1 MAITVMNSAQELHI
15 LEKKFELVQANG
27 KYYIELEDFEGS
39 DSIVQLS
46 ISLAAENEIL
56 RLRIKT
62 LEKKIKLLENNLG
75 MHF

>member
-1 MAITVMNSAQELHI
+1 MAITVMNSTQELHI
-15 LEKKFELVQANG
+15 LEKKYELVQVNG

-62 LEKKIKLLENNLG
+62 LEKKVKLLETNLG
-75 MHF
+75 IHF

>member
-1 MAITVMNSAQELHI
+1 MTITVMNPTQELHV
-15 LEKKFELVQANG
+15 LEKKYELIQANG
-27 KYYIELEDFEGS
+27 KYYIELEDFKGS
-39 DSIVQLS
+39 DSIVKLS

-75 MHF
+75 MRF

>member
-15 LEKKFELVQANG
+15 LEKKYELVQANG

-62 LEKKIKLLENNLG
+62 LEKKVKLLENNLG
-75 MHF
+75 MHL